1 MWTYLISFWKQV
13 FNDQRLKTSQE
24 LWMLSLVPLKDV
36 SVFCSLL
43 SEMVTSL
50 ENRFQNV
57 FGFLSVHV
65 FSSLCG
71 QMSEKSPGSLFEGV
85 LCLCLFVGQYMI
97 CLSITWITSQVLK
110 RFSTMSRRHST
121 SKSISDKITCRA
133 VLRHCT
139 VWVFGTA
146 KREAV
151 YSKKNIKCEKQ
162 KQIFPRMSFL
172 GWYFLTTSHLIHLYL

>member
-13 FNDQRLKTSQE
+13 FNDQKLKTSQE

-57 FGFLSVHV
+57 FVFLSVHV
-65 FSSLCG
+65 FSSLCD
-71 QMSEKSPGSLFEGV
+71 QMSERSTSLQDRSLKVF
-85 LCLCLFVGQYMI
+85 FVFVFLLDSI

-110 RFSTMSRRHST
+110 CFSTMSRRHST
-121 SKSISDKITCRA
+121 SKLITGKITRRA

-151 YSKKNIKCEKQ
+151 YSKKK
-162 KQIFPRMSFL
+162 
-172 GWYFLTTSHLIHLYL
+172 Y